1 MKMINDTVG
10 PDAPCKWLKYQ
21 RKLVALREHFLAH
34 RGGLVQDTER
44 PADLA
49 THDFA
54 DEAND
59 AVHHDVAAS
68 VLLAT
73 DDVLHEIEAALR
85 RIEGGTYG
93 TCEITGQQIP
103 TARLTAIPW
112 TRYTTEAEAELE
124 KRGKAAGLRVPSTTK
139 RPRSP
144 RQRFH

>member
-10 PDAPCKWLKYQ
+10 PDAPCKWLKYR
-21 RKLVALREHFLAH
+21 RKLIALREHFLAH

-44 PADLA
+44 PVDLT

-59 AVHHDVAAS
+59 AVQHDITAS

-73 DDVLHEIEAALR
+73 DDVLQEIEAALR

-103 TARLTAIPW
+103 IAWLTAIPW

-124 KRGKAAGLRVPSTTK
+124 KRGKAAGFRVRGTK
-139 RPRSP
+139 RSRSP
-144 RQRFH
+144 RQRLR